1 MKNQRN
7 INRVGVVSNIILSVL
22 YASFSWLISGF
33 GLMVLVR
40 LFNNWTI
47 GQILLLSS
55 CILFICTPIFS
66 IVGILLSII
75 LRKMEKYVFSFIIQ
89 FLPFVTILLAELL
102 FATQMIFGNA

>member
-1 MKNQRN
+1 MKNQRKT
-7 INRVGVVSNIILSVL
+7 NRVGIVSNIILSVL

-55 CILFICTPIFS
+55 SILLICTPIFS

-102 FATQMIFGNA
+102 FGTQMIFGNA